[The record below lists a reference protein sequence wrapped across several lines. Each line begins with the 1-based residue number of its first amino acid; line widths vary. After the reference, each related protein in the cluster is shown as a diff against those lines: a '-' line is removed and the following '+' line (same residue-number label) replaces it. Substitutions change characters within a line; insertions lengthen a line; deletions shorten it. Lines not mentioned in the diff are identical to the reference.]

1 MREGFSHGR
10 GRTSSGR
17 VNVTAWTGVSPLR
30 LTGAA
35 RDDAPMPSARTAALP
50 LQALAALAALAALSV
65 LAPACG
71 EHTRA
76 PVVVPSD
83 VHLAAAQP
91 SRPAAGDPPAGDSA
105 AVDRLRAARTV
116 GLYCRLVDQGQF
128 ARAGELCA
136 HRRLWSRR
144 ALASVTRFHFRSA
157 RVYAAPDAR
166 TLVLKARV
174 RVRAGRGCPLPDGLA
189 VLFFTL
195 GRVGS
200 AVGGWLITAVSTSP

>member
-1 MREGFSHGR
+1 MS
-10 GRTSSGR
+10 
-17 VNVTAWTGVSPLR
+17 
-30 LTGAA
+30 
-35 RDDAPMPSARTAALP
+35 SARTAALI
-50 LQALAALAALAALSV
+50 LGALTALVA

-71 EHTRA
+71 EHTPA

-83 VHLAAAQP
+83 VHLATRQP
-91 SRPAAGDPPAGDSA
+91 ARPAAPAEPAGASA
-105 AVDRLRAARTV
+105 AGDRLEAARTV
-116 GLYCRLVDQGQF
+116 ALYCRLLEQGQF

-136 HRRLWSRR
+136 RRRLWSRR
-144 ALASVTRFHFRSA
+144 AFATLARFHFRSA
-157 RVYAAPDAR
+157 YVYAAPDAR

-200 AVGGWLITAVSTSP
+200 AVGGWLITAVSASP